1 MPTVAEQLRAA
12 REARGLTVYQVA
24 DATKIKTD
32 HVRALDEGNFDAFS
46 APVFIRGF
54 VRTYATLLHLDVAGV
69 MADLDDEL
77 SGTEKFAEPPPLTN
91 ESKGALDWITLQLSR
106 INWQIAL
113 PLLVVLIGVLVAV
126 LAYRAWRTAQTQDPL
141 KDLPPGVHQS
151 GSSSSGNMLPVPTP
165 TP

>member
-12 REARGLTVYQVA
+12 REAQGLTVYQVA

-54 VRTYATLLHLDVAGV
+54 VRTYATLLRLDVAAV
-69 MADLDDEL
+69 MADLDREL

-91 ESKGALDWITLQLSR
+91 ERKGMLDWITLQLSR
-106 INWQIAL
+106 INWQVAL
-113 PLLVVLIGVLVAV
+113 PLLVIGIGILVAIV
-126 LAYRAWRTAQTQDPL
+126 SYRAWRTAQTRDPL
-141 KDLPPGVHQS
+141 QELPAGVYQPKDPTA
-151 GSSSSGNMLPVPTP
+151 GSMLPVPAQP
-165 TP
+165 

>member
-12 REARGLTVYQVA
+12 RDAQGLTVYQVA

-32 HVRALDEGNFDAFS
+32 HVRALDEGNFDVFS

-54 VRTYATLLHLDVAGV
+54 VRTYATLLRLDVAAV

-91 ESKGALDWITLQLSR
+91 ERKGVVDWLTLQLSR
-106 INWQIAL
+106 INWRVAL
-113 PLLVVLIGVLVAV
+113 PLLILGIGILGAI
-126 LAYRAWRTAQTQDPL
+126 LGYRAWRTAQLRDPL
-141 KDLPPGVHQS
+141 QDLPPGIYQS
-151 GSSSSGNMLPVPTP
+151 GNHSSGNTLPVPGED
-165 TP
+165 

>member
-12 REARGLTVYQVA
+12 REAQGLTVYQVA

-54 VRTYATLLHLDVAGV
+54 VRTYSTLLRLDVPAI
-69 MADLDDEL
+69 MADLDREL
-77 SGTEKFAEPPPLTN
+77 SGTEKFAEPPPLTK
-91 ESKGALDWITLQLSR
+91 ERKGVLDWLTLQLSR

-113 PLLVVLIGVLVAV
+113 PLLIVGVAV
-126 LAYRAWRTAQTQDPL
+126 LVVIVGYRAWRTAQNQDPL
-141 KDLPPGVHQS
+141 KDLPPGVYQPRNP
-151 GSSSSGNMLPVPTP
+151 SSANTLPVPTQP
-165 TP
+165 